1 MKNRLNR
8 YVHLIA
14 NGDNSILFNI
24 ANNRILVLRKE
35 LVQILYDC
43 KESGDIDHL
52 SEIHPELY
60 ASMVDAWMI
69 VPQNLN
75 EAEKLIESWKLTDD
89 DPSFFGMIINPTLSC
104 NMSCWYC
111 YEKHDTGLYMDKNII
126 QSVYRLIDNKIAN
139 DRLKRLNVSFF
150 GGEPLLNFKNVVY
163 PLLSYASAKCHK
175 KGVHLNS
182 NFTTNA
188 VLLTSDVL
196 NKLNSLNMATPPS
209 FQITLDGNKDIHDKV
224 RYTVGHIGSYDVIL
238 EHIRQAVTS
247 GCTVNIRFNYT
258 ANNVDS
264 FLDTATD
271 LDRFF
276 TAEQKKL
283 VNMNFQQ
290 IWQDQHIHPEA
301 KEKMLEVAEKIRS
314 IGFYVDS
321 DMMYSRHVCYAD
333 NPNHVVINYDGNVYK
348 CTARDFKENN
358 KEGILL
364 PDGTIEWNEKFHKR
378 MSIRFDNKA
387 CINCS
392 ILPLCNGGC
401 SQGKLDSGMDGR
413 CRFGKDE
420 NDKRHII
427 VGRLRQLVKESNKKL
442 CITK

>member
-24 ANNRILVLRKE
+24 ANSKILVLRKE

-43 KESGDIDHL
+43 KECGDIDRL

-69 VPQNLN
+69 VPENLN
-75 EAEKLIESWKLTDD
+75 EAEELVESWRGADD
-89 DPSFFGMIINPTLSC
+89 DPTFFGMIINPTLSC
-104 NMSCWYC
+104 NLSCWYC
-111 YEKHDTGLYMDKNII
+111 YEKHDDGRCMDEKVM
-126 QSVYRLIDNKIAN
+126 QSVYRLIDNKIADN
-139 DRLKRLNVSFF
+139 RLKRLNVSFF
-150 GGEPLLNFKNVVY
+150 GGEPLLNFENVVY
-163 PLLSYASAKCHK
+163 PLLSYASVKCHER
-175 KGVHLNS
+175 GVHLNS

-196 NKLNSLNMATPPS
+196 DRLKSLDMAEPPS
-209 FQITLDGNKDIHDKV
+209 FQITFDGNRDMHDKV
-224 RYTVGHIGSYDVIL
+224 RHTTGNARTYDVIS
-238 EHIRQAVTS
+238 EHVRLAAAS

-258 ANNVDS
+258 ANNIDS

-271 LDRFF
+271 MDRLL

-290 IWQDQHIHPEA
+290 IWQDQHTHPGT
-301 KEKMLEVAEKIRS
+301 KEKMSEVAEKIRS

-348 CTARDFKENN
+348 CTARDFKECNR
-358 KEGILL
+358 EGILL

-378 MSIRFDNKA
+378 MSIRYSNKA
-387 CINCS
+387 CMNCS

-401 SQGKLDSGMDGR
+401 SQGKLEGGIIDR
-413 CRFGKDE
+413 CSFEKDE
-420 NDKRHII
+420 NDKKRVI
-427 VGRLRQLVKESNKKL
+427 VGRLRQLVEESNKDV